1 MIFGEKITELLEINN
16 LSQDSLAK
24 AIGFSQRAVS
34 KWINN
39 QAEPTATAIIN
50 CAKFFQVST
59 DYLLGLEN

>member
-1 MIFGEKITELLEINN
+1 MIFGEKIKELLEINN

>member
-1 MIFGEKITELLEINN
+1 MIFGEKIKELLEINN

-59 DYLLGLEN
+59 DYLLSLEN